1 MKKRDVLL
9 AGGILLIALGMLLVM
24 HMTGENQGNQVQI
37 TVDSEIYGTYDL
49 EKDQTIE
56 VTRGEFHN
64 VIRIRDGQ
72 AYMEE
77 ADCPDGYC
85 KEQGK
90 ISGQKQT
97 IVCLPHKLVVEVI
110 QQENGKGETDTDTSD
125 LVPDTI
131 AK

>member
-1 MKKRDVLL
+1 MKKRDILL
-9 AGGILLIALGMLLVM
+9 AGGIVLVALVMLLVM
-24 HMTGENQGNQVQI
+24 HVTGETKGDQVQI
-37 TVDSEIYGTYDL
+37 TVNGEIYGTYPL

-56 VTRGEFHN
+56 VTEGEFHN
-64 VIRIRDGQ
+64 VIRIEDGQ

-85 KEQGK
+85 KEQGR
-90 ISGQKQT
+90 

-110 QQENGKGETDTDTSD
+110 RQNDTDSKAAD
-125 LVPDTI
+125 DELVPDTI

>member
-1 MKKRDVLL
+1 MKKRDILL
-9 AGGILLIALGMLLVM
+9 AGGIVLVALVMLLVM
-24 HMTGENQGNQVQI
+24 HVTGETKG
-37 TVDSEIYGTYDL
+37 EIYGTYPL

-56 VTRGEFHN
+56 VTEGEFHN
-64 VIRIRDGQ
+64 VIRIEDGQ

-85 KEQGK
+85 KEQGR

-110 QQENGKGETDTDTSD
+110 RQNDTDSKAAD
-125 LVPDTI
+125 DELVPDTI

>member
-1 MKKRDVLL
+1 MLV
-9 AGGILLIALGMLLVM
+9 ALVMLLVM
-24 HMTGENQGNQVQI
+24 HVTGETKGDQVQI
-37 TVDSEIYGTYDL
+37 TVNGEIYGTYPL

-56 VTRGEFHN
+56 VTEGEFHN
-64 VIRIRDGQ
+64 VIRIEDGQ

-85 KEQGK
+85 KEQGR

-110 QQENGKGETDTDTSD
+110 RQNDTDSKAAD
-125 LVPDTI
+125 DELVPDTI
-131 AK
+131 VK